1 MVFCKYGEVINMIYP
16 SADKLN
22 KIGSKYKLISMA
34 ATRSK
39 QIKAGMKP
47 LIETTSTNPLTIAFE
62 EIAAGVI
69 TANIEDIDEVPV
81 DYTELARSS
90 TIFESADDSKR
101 KSDSVD
107 DEESADIS
115 WTEAQLNVTSDD
127 GIDKAEIADQFKH
140 QAPDIDDTR
149 VTGNIDKNE

>member
-1 MVFCKYGEVINMIYP
+1 MIYP

-90 TIFESADDSKR
+90 TIFESTEDSNRKADVGDDEDITDNSWSESEFNVAADDG
-101 KSDSVD
+101 
-107 DEESADIS
+107 
-115 WTEAQLNVTSDD
+115 L
-127 GIDKAEIADQFKH
+127 DKAEIADQFKH

-149 VTGNIDKNE
+149 VTGNIDNNQ

>member
-1 MVFCKYGEVINMIYP
+1 MIYP

-90 TIFESADDSKR
+90 MVFENTEDNKRPTEKSEDEDATEDSWIPPVGGNI
-101 KSDSVD
+101 SI
-107 DEESADIS
+107 DEGLS
-115 WTEAQLNVTSDD
+115 
-127 GIDKAEIADQFKH
+127 KAEMADEMKN
-140 QAPDIDDTR
+140 QAPDIDVD
-149 VTGNIDKNE
+149 NNEHSLD

>member
-1 MVFCKYGEVINMIYP
+1 MIYP

-90 TIFESADDSKR
+90 TIFESTEDSKR
-101 KSDSVD
+101 KADVGD
-107 DEESADIS
+107 DEDITDNSWSES
-115 WTEAQLNVTSDD
+115 EFNVAADD
-127 GIDKAEIADQFKH
+127 GLDKAEIADQFKH

-149 VTGNIDKNE
+149 VTGNIDNNQ